1 MISCRGITKTF
12 GEFTAVQ
19 NVSFE
24 VAPGRICA
32 LLGHNGAGK
41 STLLNMLTGLLAPTS
56 GEAVIAD
63 LSVRTQ
69 AQAVKQVVGVVP
81 ENLGLFNELTIQE
94 HLQTS
99 GPIYGLPA
107 GTTAERS
114 EQLLRVLGL
123 SDVRHT
129 FLNQCSHGM
138 RKKTA
143 LAMALLHN
151 PTVVFLDEPF
161 EGIDPVT
168 AETIRLQ
175 LKAMAER
182 GLTILLSSHI
192 LSMVNR
198 IADQIL
204 LLRRGELVWS
214 SEAGEL
220 PGSLEELYFDLV
232 QAPSME
238 DLPWLRSNPS

>member
-1 MISCRGITKTF
+1 
-12 GEFTAVQ
+12 
-19 NVSFE
+19 
-24 VAPGRICA
+24 
-32 LLGHNGAGK
+32 
-41 STLLNMLTGLLAPTS
+41 
-56 GEAVIAD
+56 
-63 LSVRTQ
+63 
-69 AQAVKQVVGVVP
+69 
-81 ENLGLFNELTIQE
+81 
-94 HLQTS
+94 
-99 GPIYGLPA
+99 
-107 GTTAERS
+107 
-114 EQLLRVLGL
+114 
-123 SDVRHT
+123 
-129 FLNQCSHGM
+129 M

-220 PGSLEELYFDLV
+220 PGSLEDLYFDLV